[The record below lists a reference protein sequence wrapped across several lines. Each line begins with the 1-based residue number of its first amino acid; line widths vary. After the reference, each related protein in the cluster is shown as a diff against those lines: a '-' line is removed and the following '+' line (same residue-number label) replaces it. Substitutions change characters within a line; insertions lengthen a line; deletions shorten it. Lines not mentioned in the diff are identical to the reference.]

1 MLEKINEFTKESVSK
16 ALIDLHITK
25 KELAK
30 RLRISRT
37 YLTYVLSGQKK
48 GYELRDLI
56 VNYLNQKIDEKNAKK
71 GE

>member
-1 MLEKINEFTKESVSK
+1 MLEKINEFSKESVSK

-30 RLRISRT
+30 RLGISQT
-37 YLTYVLSGQKK
+37 YLTYLLSGKKK

>member
-1 MLEKINEFTKESVSK
+1 MLEKINEFSKESVSK

-30 RLRISRT
+30 RLGISRT

-48 GYELRDLI
+48 GYELRELI
-56 VNYLNQKIDEKNAKK
+56 VNDLNQKIDEKNAKK